1 MVPEGLVFRRR
12 GFEHLGRQCQRLV
25 HGLFHVLKL
34 ALQVVNFYFIAH
46 GSDITPEKLWCEEEI
61 WCNNTVGPGAPWEPP
76 ALDGTEG
83 GRRDLLNQ
91 GRLES
96 YVAVVGS
103 YDEPLGTVRCCT
115 VHQTDTA
122 HRLTPVIIS
131 A

>member
-61 WCNNTVGPGAPWEPP
+61 WCNNTLVP
-76 ALDGTEG
+76 ALRGS
-83 GRRDLLNQ
+83 LL
-91 GRLES
+91 LW
-96 YVAVVGS
+96 
-103 YDEPLGTVRCCT
+103 TVRRAGVGT
-115 VHQTDTA
+115 F
-122 HRLTPVIIS
+122 
-131 A
+131 